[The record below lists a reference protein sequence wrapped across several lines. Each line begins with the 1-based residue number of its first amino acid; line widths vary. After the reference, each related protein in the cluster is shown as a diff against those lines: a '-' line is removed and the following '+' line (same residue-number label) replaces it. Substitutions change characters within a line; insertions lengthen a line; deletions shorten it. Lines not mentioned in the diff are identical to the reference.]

1 MAITSENFQPL
12 GNSSLRE
19 QIEQRVREAIL
30 DGDLGIGEHIV
41 ESTLAE
47 QLGVSRAPVR
57 EALSALERDGLITL
71 IPRRGYFV
79 AEFSPSD
86 IEEVYDLRAILE
98 LGALPFVIEQLTSED
113 IADFQALI
121 DVFDQAVKT
130 GQMRSEIVNIDL
142 SFHGLICRKANN
154 SRLFSAWRSMRL
166 QTGMLIG
173 LTSQT
178 KYDYPEQ
185 PVEFHQRILDAIID
199 KDLDLATSLLREHI
213 SDAKLRA
220 LASLNIVDSA
230 AVFDQ

>member
-1 MAITSENFQPL
+1 MTTTSENFQPL

-19 QIEQRVREAIL
+19 QIEQRVRDAIL
-30 DGDLGIGEHIV
+30 DGDLLTGEHIV
-41 ESTLAE
+41 ESGLAE

-79 AEFSPSD
+79 AEFKPSD
-86 IEEVYDLRAILE
+86 IEEVYDLRSILE
-98 LGALPFVIEQLTSED
+98 LGALHLVIKNIATAD
-113 IADFQALI
+113 IAEFQAVI
-121 DVFDQAVKT
+121 DAFGQAVQA
-130 GQMRSEIVNIDL
+130 GQMPSEIVNLDL

-185 PVEFHQRILDAIID
+185 PVELHQCILDAIID
-199 KDLDLATSLLREHI
+199 KDHELAASLLREHI
-213 SDAKLRA
+213 SDAKQRA
-220 LASLNIVDSA
+220 LASLNVVDGI
-230 AVFDQ
+230 AV

>member
-1 MAITSENFQPL
+1 MITTSENFQPL

-19 QIEQRVREAIL
+19 QIEQRVRDAIL
-30 DGDLGIGEHIV
+30 DGDLRTGERIV

-86 IEEVYDLRAILE
+86 IEEVYGLRSILE
-98 LGALPFVIEQLTSED
+98 VGALPLVIENLSSTDVAE
-113 IADFQALI
+113 FQALI
-121 DVFDQAVKT
+121 DAFAQAVQA
-130 GQMRSEIVNIDL
+130 GQMRSEIVNLDL
-142 SFHGLICRKANN
+142 AFHGLICRKANN

-185 PVEFHQRILDAIID
+185 PVELHQCILDAIVER
-199 KDLDLATSLLREHI
+199 DLEAASSLLHAHI
-213 SDAKLRA
+213 SDAKMRA
-220 LASLNIVDSA
+220 LASLNVVDGI
-230 AVFDQ
+230 AV

>member
-86 IEEVYDLRAILE
+86 IEEVYDLRTILE

>member
-1 MAITSENFQPL
+1 MTTTSENFQPL

-19 QIEQRVREAIL
+19 QIEQRVRDAIL
-30 DGDLGIGEHIV
+30 DGDLLTGEHIV
-41 ESTLAE
+41 ESILAE

-79 AEFSPSD
+79 AEFTPSD
-86 IEEVYDLRAILE
+86 IEEVYDLRSILE
-98 LGALPFVIEQLTSED
+98 LGALHLVIKNISTAD
-113 IADFQALI
+113 IAEFQAVI
-121 DVFDQAVKT
+121 DAFGQAVQA
-130 GQMRSEIVNIDL
+130 GQMRSEIINLDL
-142 SFHGLICRKANN
+142 SFHGLVCRKANN

-185 PVEFHQRILDAIID
+185 PVELHQCILDAIID
-199 KDLDLATSLLREHI
+199 MDHEQAASLLREHI
-213 SDAKLRA
+213 SDAKQRA
-220 LASLNIVDSA
+220 LASLNVVDGI
-230 AVFDQ
+230 AVLP